1 MKSFLTIDQLKNR
14 IQQLENLIAKFPR
27 VRSLVRK
34 WGFELTV
41 LEGQVETL
49 ETRKQPETP
58 KQKQLTIWDIK
69 PMEQIDRIPKTL
81 AEARQLAGLRFHVWN
96 EETRTLCQEYMKG
109 DCRADEVINNQNPAT
124 PKILDFCKKN
134 DDVRLAN
141 AIASIAA
148 KLK

>member
-1 MKSFLTIDQLKNR
+1 MKSFLTINQLKSQ
-14 IQQLENLIAKFPR
+14 IKHLENLIKKFPT

-49 ETRKQPETP
+49 ETRKQPETL

-69 PMEQIDRIPKTL
+69 PMEIDSRIPTTL
-81 AEARQLAGLRFHVWN
+81 AEARQLSGLRFHVWN
-96 EETRTLCQEYMKG
+96 EETRMLCQEYMKG
-109 DCRADEVINNQNPAT
+109 SCRVDEVINNQNPAT
-124 PKILDFCKKN
+124 PKILDFCKNN